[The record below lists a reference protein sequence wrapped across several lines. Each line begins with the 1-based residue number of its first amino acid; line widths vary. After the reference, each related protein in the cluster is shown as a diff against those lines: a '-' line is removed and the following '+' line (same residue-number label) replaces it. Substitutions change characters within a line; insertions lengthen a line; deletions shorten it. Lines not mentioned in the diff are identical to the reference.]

1 MAINLD
7 NENQEQ
13 GVETEEELGL
23 VSNNE
28 SVVAPKEEVDENGDK
43 IVSFDNLELDEGD
56 APLILSEKSEDELI
70 KEKAAEVKDRID
82 EVEAKSQE
90 DLSIDWDAIE
100 YKDKDR
106 KIPMISQDDRQILL
120 ESNILGCT
128 EKEFL
133 DIVRLMEQMITEKP
147 GENEPILEN
156 GFTERQQ
163 SGRESLAQFQSLARD
178 SLMKIKSKENVIR
191 AIHFQNIREA
201 MSMMIDNRYLGDK
214 TKFNLIDLGKI
225 GFFANFVESMLGPD
239 IKDLEKRIDRVIY
252 NLFDIDEFQDDYIEA
267 LALLKRVYDNIYR
280 TSFVTADKRFTDL
293 KEKTLIFRY
302 LMFHIGLDEKPEIN
316 KEDSFSIT
324 DSESSLSRE
333 LDNVASSGM
342 FTRHDVFDKQMII
355 DATQASY
362 DAREAFI
369 SLFRN
374 EETKEKMKE
383 WLNRL
388 NIYWGNKLRVH
399 QSRSKMTIK
408 ELRESFGAYTDEEQ
422 EMIAKGMKPS
432 ELPYRELSNNF
443 DQFKLFKKQ
452 AILFDGCALIGE
464 VVASEY
470 HTNQLRQLF
479 DYIHS
484 LVYHGLYVRFIRD
497 CVYYEP
503 NDEYEQDEEDND
515 FVDYSVLFESD
526 TGSDTVIKDEK
537 KSQEYKDYI
546 KALKGQRK
554 HKNPYSRS
562 FTKSSI
568 KNAWL
573 DNINISISLMEAAE
587 TGEGK
592 LEKIQKA
599 MGKDFFDKE
608 SVLTVLLLMLDKKEA
623 FRVINKSMAIL
634 SKSLFTELQ
643 DKLVNFKI
651 QPKEPIGGDK
661 RKKHMSKKKRKELKE
676 KMSKVRK

>member
-1 MAINLD
+1 MNLD
-7 NENQEQ
+7 EENKPQ
-13 GVETEEELGL
+13 VENDEEELGL

-28 SVVAPKEEVDENGDK
+28 SVNGPKEEVDENGEK
-43 IVSFDNLELDEGD
+43 VVSFEGLELDEGD
-56 APLILSEKSEDELI
+56 APLILSEKSEEELL
-70 KEKAAEVKDRID
+70 KEKAEDVKNRID
-82 EVEAKSQE
+82 EVEAKAQE

-100 YKDKDR
+100 YKDKDK
-106 KIPMISQDDRQILL
+106 KIPMISQDDRKILL
-120 ESNILGCT
+120 ESNILACT
-128 EKEFL
+128 EEEL
-133 DIVRLMEQMITEKP
+133 LGIIRMMEQMILEKHS
-147 GENEPILEN
+147 EDEPILEH

-163 SGRESLAQFQSLARD
+163 SGRESLAQFQTLARD

-191 AIHFQNIREA
+191 AIHFQNIRES

-214 TKFNLIDLGKI
+214 KKFNLIDLGKI
-225 GFFANFVESMLGPD
+225 GFFANFVESMNGPNEN
-239 IKDLEKRIDRVIY
+239 DLAKRINKVIY

-316 KEDSFSIT
+316 KEDSFSVT
-324 DSESSLSRE
+324 DSQSSLSRE

-342 FTRHDVFDKQMII
+342 FTRHDIFDKQLII

-369 SLFRN
+369 GLFRN

-383 WLNRL
+383 WLNNL
-388 NIYWGNKLRVH
+388 NVYWGNKLRVH
-399 QSRSKMTIK
+399 QGRSKMTIK
-408 ELRESFGAYTDEEQ
+408 ELRESFGAYNDEEQ
-422 EMIAKGMKPS
+422 EMIAKGIKPS

-443 DQFKLFKKQ
+443 DLFKLFKKQ

-503 NDEYEQDEEDND
+503 NEDYEKDEEDSD
-515 FVDYSVLFESD
+515 FVDYGVLFESD
-526 TGSDTVIKDEK
+526 AGGDATIKDEK
-537 KSQEYKDYI
+537 KSQQYKDYI
-546 KALKGQRK
+546 KALKTQRK
-554 HKNPYSRS
+554 HKNPYARS

-573 DNINISISLMEAAE
+573 DNINISIALMEAVD

-592 LEKIQKA
+592 LEKIQQA
-599 MGKDFFDKE
+599 MGKDFFDKD
-608 SVLTVLLLMLDKKEA
+608 SVLTVLFLMLDKKEA

-634 SKSLFTELQ
+634 SKTLFTELQ

-651 QPKEPIGGDK
+651 QRKEPIGGDK

-676 KMSKVRK
+676 KMNKVRK